1 MDIADIIASIQ
12 RGLSPDQAVMQAGGA
27 MPQQQQ
33 AQAAPPTQQPQT
45 PIPNAPQGQMT
56 PVTNPQPADKA
67 PAATQSPPDLAN
79 MYIELMKKNQN
90 AAQLDSGLTTIAAG
104 FSKYPETRAALLNA
118 AGHHAGGSMS
128 LSAQDLI

>member
-27 MPQQQQ
+27 MPQQQ
-33 AQAAPPTQQPQT
+33 AQAGYQTQTPQT

-79 MYIELMKKNQN
+79 MYIELMRKNQN

-104 FSKYPETRAALLNA
+104 FSKYPETRAALLNQ
-118 AGHHAGGSMS
+118 AGH
-128 LSAQDLI
+128 